1 MDFSFARCIERRS
14 SSRIGKASSNVF
26 VVLRIRRIQLIDRRE
41 RYTTIFATG
50 TTMDVNVGA
59 QDPNAE
65 ELVDLSQAPFDSY
78 INVFRSQMEALSGG
92 TAFTDLPNIA
102 DWRIILSRDY
112 PQQATLPSF
121 IAATS
126 SPSVPIT
133 HPPGQANTP
142 TDVDELDP
150 KDLHYKWFGVKKW
163 SERLLSIQEIALG
176 QRQTPVP
183 RISNKKVRYNGKLQ
197 KRYRAFP

>member
-14 SSRIGKASSNVF
+14 SSRIGKASWNEL

-59 QDPNAE
+59 QDPNAT
-65 ELVDLSQAPFDSY
+65 VDLSQAPFDSY

-102 DWRIILSRDY
+102 DLRIILSRDY

-133 HPPGQANTP
+133 YPPGQANTP
-142 TDVDELDP
+142 TDVNDP
-150 KDLHYKWFGVKKW
+150 HPEDLHYKWFGVKKW

-176 QRQTPVP
+176 QRQTLVP
-183 RISNKKVRYNGKLQ
+183 
-197 KRYRAFP
+197 AFQTRR